1 MKHVLVTGAAGFIG
15 SHLCEALLDA
25 GHTVVGLDSFSTHY
39 ERPLKE
45 LNLRTARA
53 SERFTLVDADLC
65 DPVLADLVAPAD
77 WVFHLA
83 ARPGV
88 RDSWD
93 DFSDYVRS
101 NIVGTK
107 ALLDACADNDGVKL
121 VYASSSSVYGN
132 AERLPVTED
141 TALAP
146 ISPYGASK
154 VMTETMA
161 GAYAAAR
168 GLDAVCLRY
177 FTVYGPRQ
185 RPDMGIA
192 RFIDATVAGREI
204 QVYGDGRQLRDFTY
218 VGDIVAGTI
227 AAAERGR
234 PGGAYNIA
242 SGRPLPLLDVLETLG
257 DVMGGR
263 LAMRFEE
270 NKLGDVRDTHA
281 SIEHTAVQ
289 LGYAP
294 ATSLRDGLLAQVAAA
309 AARRDALAT
318 A

>member
-25 GHTVVGLDSFSTHY
+25 GHSVTGLDCFSAHY
-39 ERPLKE
+39 DRALKE
-45 LNLRTARA
+45 LNLRGATAREA
-53 SERFTLVDADLC
+53 FELVDADLC
-65 DPVLADLVAPAD
+65 DPGLRELVEPCD

-93 DFSDYVRS
+93 DFSDYVHS

-107 ALLDACADNDGVKL
+107 ALLDACAGRDGLKL

-132 AERLPVTED
+132 ADHLPVTED
-141 TALAP
+141 MQLRP

-161 GAYAAAR
+161 GAYAAAH
-168 GLDAVCLRY
+168 GLQAVCLRY

-192 RFIDATVAGREI
+192 RFVEAADTGREI
-204 QVYGDGRQLRDFTY
+204 TVYGDGRQLRDFTY
-218 VGDIVAGTI
+218 VGDIVAATI
-227 AAAERGR
+227 AAAECGR
-234 PGGAYNIA
+234 PGSAYNVA
-242 SGRPLPLLDVLETLG
+242 SGRPLPLLEVLETLG
-257 DVMGGR
+257 KVLGTR
-263 LAMRFEE
+263 LAMRFDETQ
-270 NKLGDVRDTHA
+270 LGDVRDTHA
-281 SIEHTAVQ
+281 SIEHTTMD
-289 LGYAP
+289 LDYAP
-294 ATSLRDGLLAQVAAA
+294 ATSLRDGLTAQVAEAR
-309 AARRDALAT
+309 ARREALAAT
-318 A
+318 

>member
-25 GHTVVGLDSFSTHY
+25 GHRVTGLDCFSAHY
-39 ERPLKE
+39 DRALKE
-45 LNLRTARA
+45 LNVRDLRAH
-53 SERFTLVDADLC
+53 ERFALVDADLC
-65 DPVLADLVAPAD
+65 DPALGGLVEPCE

-88 RDSWD
+88 RDSWE
-93 DFSDYVRS
+93 DFADYVHS

-107 ALLDACADNDGVKL
+107 ALLDACAGRDGVKL
-121 VYASSSSVYGN
+121 VYASSSSVYGD
-132 AERLPVTED
+132 ADRLPVTED
-141 TALAP
+141 MTLRP

-168 GLDAVCLRY
+168 GLHAVCLRY

-192 RFIDATVAGREI
+192 RFIDAAVAGREI
-204 QVYGDGRQLRDFTY
+204 TVYGDGRQLRDFTY
-218 VGDIVAGTI
+218 VGDIVAGTV
-227 AAAERGR
+227 AAAERGL
-234 PGGAYNIA
+234 PGTAYNIA
-242 SGRPLPLLDVLETLG
+242 SGRPLPLLEVLETLEEVLG
-257 DVMGGR
+257 SR
-263 LAMRFEE
+263 LAMRFDETQ
-270 NKLGDVRDTHA
+270 LGDVRDTHA
-281 SIEHTAVQ
+281 SIARTTAD

-294 ATSLRDGLLAQVAAA
+294 RTSLRQGLTAQVAEAASRREALAA
-309 AARRDALAT
+309 A
-318 A
+318 